1 MDRAADAKEVMLEA
15 SRAEEDNATLTLSCA
30 RLLLQLEEYNEALV
44 LSHKALQQDRGNP
57 EISLGYVGIV
67 TALPEDLDS
76 LRHDSVR
83 VGSYVELKLE
93 GEKLCYVIAAAT
105 ATKLS
110 DTEIPEDSETARALT
125 GKKVGDKLKLDP
137 SSESEAE
144 ILEIKSIYGNRSR
157 TGVVENPINVGPARI
172 VGESFFP

>member
-1 MDRAADAKEVMLEA
+1 
-15 SRAEEDNATLTLSCA
+15 
-30 RLLLQLEEYNEALV
+30 
-44 LSHKALQQDRGNP
+44 
-57 EISLGYVGIV
+57 
-67 TALPEDLDS
+67 
-76 LRHDSVR
+76 
-83 VGSYVELKLE
+83 VELKLE

-110 DTEIPEDSETARALT
+110 DTEIREDSETARALT